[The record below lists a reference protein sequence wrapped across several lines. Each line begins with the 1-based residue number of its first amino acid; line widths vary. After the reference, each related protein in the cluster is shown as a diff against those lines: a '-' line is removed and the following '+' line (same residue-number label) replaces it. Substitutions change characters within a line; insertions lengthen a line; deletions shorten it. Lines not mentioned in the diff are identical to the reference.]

1 MPLPRPSHIKNYA
14 IFELLILP
22 ARTKAQKTA
31 GKATGIPEGNCPVCR
46 RKHSKQ
52 QIVKFIF
59 IKNQL
64 FRFQYGRIYSD
75 DCRCPETA
83 GTSC

>member
-22 ARTKAQKTA
+22 ARTKARKTA
-31 GKATGIPEGNCPVCR
+31 GKATGIPEGNYPVCR
-46 RKHSKQ
+46 RKYSKQ

-59 IKNQL
+59 IKKSIIQISVWKNL
-64 FRFQYGRIYSD
+64 FR
-75 DCRCPETA
+75 
-83 GTSC
+83 